1 MIRDQKD
8 FHLIDG
14 TLLHLAQSYSSYG
27 ENNKFINSESVLRIA
42 KLPYFTFW
50 NSLAANGEVYDKS
63 YDNQGIHNIIII
75 QSFAIRKCS
84 QAL

>member
-8 FHLIDG
+8 FHLIEG
-14 TLLHLAQSYSSYG
+14 TLLHLAQVYSYG

-42 KLPYFTFW
+42 QLPYFTFR

-84 QAL
+84 RAL